1 MICDNASANDVMVK
15 KLSEHEWKRFDGR
28 GRVQCFAHVLNLI
41 VGVSGRLSF
50 SRRSKFLT
58 SNTDRTI
65 QIQAIIEGATGTE
78 WSKDEYIEVLAD
90 FDEALI
96 ATDPS
101 IIDDF
106 QALIDAEHYQDGDFA
121 VDQPI
126 LDGITLGRVP
136 FTQDVSDSQVATQ
149 VARPAGEELSNEEVD
164 KIKAEVAAKTRAQ
177 QALMAD
183 GLRKVNS
190 VLV

>member
-1 MICDNASANDVMVK
+1 MVK

-28 GRVQCFAHVLNLI
+28 GRVRCFAHVLNLI
-41 VGVSGRLSF
+41 VGVSERLSF
-50 SRRSKFLT
+50 SRRSTFLT
-58 SNTDRTI
+58 FNTDRTI
-65 QIQAIIEGATGTE
+65 QIQAIIEGATGTA

-106 QALIDAEHYQDGDFA
+106 QALIDAEDYQDDDFA

-136 FTQDVSDSQVATQ
+136 FTQDVSDSQIATQ
-149 VARPAGEELSNEEVD
+149 VARPAGQELSDEEVD

-177 QALMAD
+177 QALMAN
-183 GLRKVNS
+183 GLKKVNS